1 MSAAAFVFH
10 CTSETEDECIRLN
23 LLGMPD
29 TAANR
34 RATARIGPDTAV
46 YLFNTATRELMGR
59 FRARGAPGLAHER
72 GAWRG
77 RFA

>member
-34 RATARIGPDTAV
+34 RATATA
-46 YLFNTATRELMGR
+46 
-59 FRARGAPGLAHER
+59 APSSA
-72 GAWRG
+72 A
-77 RFA
+77 AAS